1 MNSIWT
7 ENAVL
12 PQFEA
17 LKGSAETDVLII
29 GGGMAGILCAY
40 FLREQG
46 VDYILAEGRT
56 ICSGITKNTTAK
68 ITSQHGLIYDR
79 LLKSA
84 GIEKARLYL
93 DANQN
98 AIEKYAGLCRDMD
111 CDFERKTAYIYS
123 LDNRKRLE
131 DEAEA
136 LYKMGFPAKITE
148 TGELPFPTV
157 GALSFEAQAQFH
169 PLKFISRTARD
180 LKIYEH
186 TFVKELKAH
195 TAVTDN
201 GIITFRKLIIT
212 THFPIDNKHGMYFLK
227 MYQHRSYVTALRNA
241 AKMNGMYLDEAK
253 GGMSF
258 RSYGDFLLVGGGS
271 HRTGKAGGN
280 WQTLRDFQK
289 QYYPLAEEAYFWAA
303 QDCMTL
309 DGIPYI
315 GKYSKHMPECFVAA
329 GFNKWGMT
337 SSMVAALLLT
347 DMILEKEN
355 PFAEVFCPSRNMLK
369 PQLLL
374 NGWEAMINLLTI
386 SRKRCPHLGC
396 ALKWNQAE
404 HSWDCPCHG
413 SRFDGEGRLLDNP
426 ANGDLV
432 QRRKW

>member
-1 MNSIWT
+1 M
-7 ENAVL
+7 
-12 PQFEA
+12 
-17 LKGSAETDVLII
+17 
-29 GGGMAGILCAY
+29 
-40 FLREQG
+40 
-46 VDYILAEGRT
+46 
-56 ICSGITKNTTAK
+56 
-68 ITSQHGLIYDR
+68 
-79 LLKSA
+79 KSA

-253 GGMSF
+253 EECPSGATEISC
-258 RSYGDFLLVGGGS
+258 
-271 HRTGKAGGN
+271 
-280 WQTLRDFQK
+280 W
-289 QYYPLAEEAYFWAA
+289 LAEEATGQEKLAE
-303 QDCMTL
+303 T
-309 DGIPYI
+309 GRR
-315 GKYSKHMPECFVAA
+315 FVI
-329 GFNKWGMT
+329 FKNNI
-337 SSMVAALLLT
+337 
-347 DMILEKEN
+347 ILWQRK
-355 PFAEVFCPSRNMLK
+355 L
-369 PQLLL
+369 
-374 NGWEAMINLLTI
+374 I
-386 SRKRCPHLGC
+386 SGQHRT
-396 ALKWNQAE
+396 
-404 HSWDCPCHG
+404 
-413 SRFDGEGRLLDNP
+413 
-426 ANGDLV
+426 V
-432 QRRKW
+432 